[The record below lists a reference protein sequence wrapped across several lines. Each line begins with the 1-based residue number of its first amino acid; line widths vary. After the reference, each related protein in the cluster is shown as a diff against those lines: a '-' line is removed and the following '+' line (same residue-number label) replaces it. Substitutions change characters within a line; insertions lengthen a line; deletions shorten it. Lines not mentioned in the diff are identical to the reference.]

1 MEGGGLGHLGVL
13 VLTVVWWVTWDTPLN
28 NPCV

>member
-1 MEGGGLGHLGVL
+1 MEGAGLGHLGVL

-28 NPCV
+28 PCV